1 MSFRLGLFTLL
12 VLGVCRAE
20 LAHAQSSKPNREKN
34 NTDRA
39 NPGKAN
45 PDKAEPD
52 KADSKQAERK
62 KPPTDKSE
70 STKPGKRAETARKG
84 SGLTPEREA
93 AVMTFVKLNHPD
105 LEMLLTHLKQS
116 EPKEYEK
123 AVRDLTRVIDRL
135 AASKDRDADMY
146 ELELR
151 SWKAQSRLQLLSA
164 RQAMGGSDDLRDEM
178 REVIREQGEVRA
190 EMLKREKQRI
200 QERLNKI
207 DSELGRLEKN
217 PDRWVEQQLKA
228 IAGAPPESNKQDETK
243 PNKSKPNKSAKKNER
258 D

>member
-1 MSFRLGLFTLL
+1 MLFRLGLFALL
-12 VLGVCRAE
+12 ILGLCRADV
-20 LAHAQSSKPNREKN
+20 AHAQGSKAKANRE
-34 NTDRA
+34 
-39 NPGKAN
+39 KAN
-45 PDKAEPD
+45 PDKLNPD
-52 KADSKQAERK
+52 KTDSDKANSKQAE
-62 KPPTDKSE
+62 KPPANKSA
-70 STKPGKRAETARKG
+70 TAKPEKRAEPARKG

-151 SWKAQSRLQLLSA
+151 SWKTQSRLQLLSA
-164 RQAMGGSDDLRDEM
+164 RQAMGASDDLRDEM

-207 DSELGRLEKN
+207 ESELGRLEKN
-217 PDRWVEQQLKA
+217 PDRWVEQQLKT
-228 IAGAPPESNKQDETK
+228 IAGPPPENDKQAE
-243 PNKSKPNKSAKKNER
+243 SKPNKNKAKSRSK
-258 D
+258 